1 MKITKESFFGN
12 KYISAVSAIV
22 CCLLWGSA
30 FACIKKGYE
39 IFGIGDDYR
48 SQILFAGIRFFIA
61 GVMVIVAGSIIKKKV
76 LIPKKQSIGY
86 VGALALTQTV
96 MQYVFFYIGLAHTT
110 GVNAS
115 VINGAG
121 NLFTI
126 VIACLIKQDKIT
138 VRKAVGCILGFG
150 GVLTAT
156 LFQGVSGEFSFL
168 GEGFILISAVSYG
181 FSGALIKKFSSKENP
196 VYVHITVANRGT
208 ETLRF
213 KLADDR
219 MFSIDFKVFDA
230 KNKELPATEDL
241 IRKRTMQQTVYFREI
256 ALESGEEY
264 SFTENLKDYVQIT
277 QPSIYYMEVI
287 FYPELYKSKFSNSL
301 VSNRMSL
308 EIRPTPSAAGAG
320 IIPVTPDNAAIL
332 QPERISPDKV
342 VEQTIIARQRSL
354 WDQFFLYMD
363 LEEMLQRDPVRAR
376 KYKTASAIERA
387 RMLDSYKADLQL
399 SRIDGDVV
407 AIPERFTIDKTE
419 YTQTEGIVTTTQW
432 FKYNTFYEK
441 KQYVYYVRQR
451 DGIWQIYDYTVENL
465 GTE

>member
-1 MKITKESFFGN
+1 MKRLLVLI
-12 KYISAVSAIV
+12 IAI
-22 CCLLWGSA
+22 
-30 FACIKKGYE
+30 FAC
-39 IFGIGDDYR
+39 
-48 SQILFAGIRFFIA
+48 FAQSYAQDVEVTAQFFNKT
-61 GVMVIVAGSIIKKKV
+61 MYY
-76 LIPKKQSIGY
+76 P
-86 VGALALTQTV
+86 
-96 MQYVFFYIGLAHTT
+96 
-110 GVNAS
+110 
-115 VINGAG
+115 
-121 NLFTI
+121 
-126 VIACLIKQDKIT
+126 
-138 VRKAVGCILGFG
+138 
-150 GVLTAT
+150 
-156 LFQGVSGEFSFL
+156 E
-168 GEGFILISAVSYG
+168 
-181 FSGALIKKFSSKENP
+181 SSKENP

-387 RMLDSYKADLQL
+387 RMLDSYKTDLQL
-399 SRIDGDVV
+399 SRIDGDIV

-441 KQYVYYVRQR
+441 KQYVYYVRQQ

>member
-1 MKITKESFFGN
+1 MKR
-12 KYISAVSAIV
+12 
-22 CCLLWGSA
+22 LL
-30 FACIKKGYE
+30 
-39 IFGIGDDYR
+39 
-48 SQILFAGIRFFIA
+48 
-61 GVMVIVAGSIIKKKV
+61 V
-76 LIPKKQSIGY
+76 LIIAIFAFFAQSY
-86 VGALALTQTV
+86 AQDVEVTAQ
-96 MQYVFFYIGLAHTT
+96 FFNKTMYYP
-110 GVNAS
+110 
-115 VINGAG
+115 
-121 NLFTI
+121 
-126 VIACLIKQDKIT
+126 
-138 VRKAVGCILGFG
+138 
-150 GVLTAT
+150 
-156 LFQGVSGEFSFL
+156 E
-168 GEGFILISAVSYG
+168 
-181 FSGALIKKFSSKENP
+181 SSKENP

-264 SFTENLKDYVQIT
+264 SFTENLKNYVQIT

-441 KQYVYYVRQR
+441 KQYVYYLRQR

>member
-61 GVMVIVAGSIIKKKV
+61 GVMVIVAGSISEKKV

-196 VYVHITVANRGT
+196 VTLSGYQFLTGGAIMIIAGAAAGGRIETATAGGIFLLLYMAFISAAAYTLWGLLLKYNNVSRIAVYGFVNPIAGSLLSAVILNEYSSLGIFTLVALVLVAAGIFVVNYNKTDLKEKKSPQNT
-208 ETLRF
+208 EQNENEENG
-213 KLADDR
+213 K
-219 MFSIDFKVFDA
+219 MVEDA
-230 KNKELPATEDL
+230 A
-241 IRKRTMQQTVYFREI
+241 Q
-256 ALESGEEY
+256 GEE
-264 SFTENLKDYVQIT
+264 N
-277 QPSIYYMEVI
+277 
-287 FYPELYKSKFSNSL
+287 
-301 VSNRMSL
+301 
-308 EIRPTPSAAGAG
+308 GAG
-320 IIPVTPDNAAIL
+320 RKENKNVDET
-332 QPERISPDKV
+332 
-342 VEQTIIARQRSL
+342 
-354 WDQFFLYMD
+354 
-363 LEEMLQRDPVRAR
+363 EEKSD
-376 KYKTASAIERA
+376 
-387 RMLDSYKADLQL
+387 
-399 SRIDGDVV
+399 
-407 AIPERFTIDKTE
+407 
-419 YTQTEGIVTTTQW
+419 
-432 FKYNTFYEK
+432 
-441 KQYVYYVRQR
+441 
-451 DGIWQIYDYTVENL
+451 
-465 GTE
+465 

>member
-1 MKITKESFFGN
+1 MKR
-12 KYISAVSAIV
+12 
-22 CCLLWGSA
+22 LL
-30 FACIKKGYE
+30 
-39 IFGIGDDYR
+39 
-48 SQILFAGIRFFIA
+48 
-61 GVMVIVAGSIIKKKV
+61 V
-76 LIPKKQSIGY
+76 LIIAIFAFFAQSY
-86 VGALALTQTV
+86 ARDVEVTAQ
-96 MQYVFFYIGLAHTT
+96 FFNKTMYYP
-110 GVNAS
+110 
-115 VINGAG
+115 
-121 NLFTI
+121 
-126 VIACLIKQDKIT
+126 
-138 VRKAVGCILGFG
+138 
-150 GVLTAT
+150 
-156 LFQGVSGEFSFL
+156 E
-168 GEGFILISAVSYG
+168 
-181 FSGALIKKFSSKENP
+181 SSKENP

-441 KQYVYYVRQR
+441 KQYVYYLRQR